1 MGFLSLDCP
10 FFQFFTEKF
19 SPLQK
24 IYKNLFPSI
33 FFNFTACKTLEN
45 YFLQFSSNK
54 FIKIYF
60 SSFPIPI
67 FYTVPLKI
75 FSKIFSNTSMC

>member
-19 SPLQK
+19 SSLQY

-33 FFNFTACKTLEN
+33 FFYFTTCKTSEN

-60 SSFPIPI
+60 SSFPIPVL
-67 FYTVPLKI
+67 YTVPLKI
-75 FSKIFSNTSMC
+75 FSKIFYNTSIC